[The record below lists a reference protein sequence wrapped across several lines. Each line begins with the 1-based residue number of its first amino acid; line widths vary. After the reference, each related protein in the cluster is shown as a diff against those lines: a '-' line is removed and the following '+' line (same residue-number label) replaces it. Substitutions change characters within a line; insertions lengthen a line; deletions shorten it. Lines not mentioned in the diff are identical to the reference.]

1 MAVRRVLWWS
11 LQGPG
16 SHALPPFDG
25 LAGDGQPRG
34 SLPRPGDLASLGMC
48 ICSMSGSNC
57 CAGKE
62 LSVPMVCAKRT
73 SGVGMGVGGQ
83 RELASLADEEMS
95 LELSVFLC
103 FSLQRAPLVASLSPA
118 VPQALCSSTTLSLK
132 GPLGG
137 CRRLPSGALASQ
149 GACSRPSSL
158 AEGGWPGWSLG
169 AAHR

>member
-16 SHALPPFDG
+16 SHASPPFDG

-62 LSVPMVCAKRT
+62 LSVPMVCANWT

-83 RELASLADEEMS
+83 RELASPADEEMS
-95 LELSVFLC
+95 LVVKCVFLLFPTKSPIGGLSVTCCPPGSLLLNNTQSERSTGRLQAASFWCTC
-103 FSLQRAPLVASLSPA
+103 FPGSL
-118 VPQALCSSTTLSLK
+118 VPSK
-132 GPLGG
+132 
-137 CRRLPSGALASQ
+137 LA
-149 GACSRPSSL
+149 G
-158 AEGGWPGWSLG
+158 
-169 AAHR
+169 